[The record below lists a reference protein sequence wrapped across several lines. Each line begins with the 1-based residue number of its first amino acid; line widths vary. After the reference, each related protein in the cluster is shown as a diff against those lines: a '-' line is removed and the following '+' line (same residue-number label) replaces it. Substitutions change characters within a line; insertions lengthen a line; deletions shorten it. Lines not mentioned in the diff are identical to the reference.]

1 MGLWR
6 GVKMKSKQD
15 FLTAK
20 ESPGMYRAH
29 VLQTDPLPSTEGSV
43 QAAAGHSDRSLHCA
57 CMSVQVLREIIWLKC
72 GPEPALRRKQY
83 LCVDEEG
90 HVKSSR

>member
-20 ESPGMYRAH
+20 ESPGIYRAH
-29 VLQTDPLPSTEGSV
+29 VLQTDPLPATEGSV
-43 QAAAGHSDRSLHCA
+43 QAAAGHSDTGLQSVCVCVCVCA
-57 CMSVQVLREIIWLKC
+57 DFV
-72 GPEPALRRKQY
+72 
-83 LCVDEEG
+83 
-90 HVKSSR
+90 